1 MKKEEY
7 LAVISIVIFAL
18 IMENVSA
25 TSISEWLNNQT
36 IHYTTKI
43 APIISN
49 LTLYLNNSYLFQQ
62 YNNYYLNNT
71 IYRNSNSTVDFY
83 VAKNAS
89 FPFIKNMLKDN
100 VSYCTENSFP
110 LTANQNSTQEF
121 FFNLCSFEKQP
132 FNLTFPSNYT
142 AA

>member
-1 MKKEEY
+1 MKKEGY
-7 LAVISIVIFAL
+7 LAIISIVIFAL
-18 IMENVSA
+18 IIENVSA

-110 LTANQNSTQEF
+110 
-121 FFNLCSFEKQP
+121 
-132 FNLTFPSNYT
+132 
-142 AA
+142 